1 VPILA
6 DDPLV
11 SGHSA
16 DADDIGIWPLRHE
29 VRVPEQRGEPPAEGR
44 KGVIVER
51 LVSEEY
57 DEVVDPGAPDF
68 CKSGVVHGAADIDS
82 PDLGAE
88 RPDLVLMDI
97 RLRGMRNGIDA
108 AREIRERFGI
118 RSLFV
123 TANSDPETQRQGG
136 MADPAG
142 WLQKPVS
149 GEDLVAS
156 VVACL
161 GRSN

>member
-1 VPILA
+1 MVDLA
-6 DDPLV
+6 VRRPFARSLGEIEPNQDMPMTPHSSRMANAGRVLIVEDEWVLAASAEAALEDANYTV
-11 SGHSA
+11 VGIAVSA
-16 DADDIGIWPLRHE
+16 DEA
-29 VRVPEQRGEPPAEGR
+29 VRLA
-44 KGVIVER
+44 
-51 LVSEEY
+51 
-57 DEVVDPGAPDF
+57 
-68 CKSGVVHGAADIDS
+68 
-82 PDLGAE
+82 GAE